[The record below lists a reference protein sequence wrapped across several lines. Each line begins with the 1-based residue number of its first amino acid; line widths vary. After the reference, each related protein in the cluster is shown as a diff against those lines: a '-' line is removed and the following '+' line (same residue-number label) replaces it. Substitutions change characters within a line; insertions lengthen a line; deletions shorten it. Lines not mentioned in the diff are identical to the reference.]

1 MTDAVLPESLFYEPG
16 ASWYW
21 LLAGPISAAMMLYIE
36 VNAGIGARLLPPI
49 FFLVLVSGFLTVQVK
64 AARIHTSVE
73 LTHDKL
79 RQGAETIDV
88 ASIVRVFPEPEP
100 GDEPP
105 KWRSAR
111 PLGELAGV
119 PRGRTG
125 IGLKLTEG
133 HTVQAWARKEERL
146 RAALT
151 DLLEQRSAENRPPGA
166 VS

>member
-1 MTDAVLPESLFYEPG
+1 VNDGVVVPPLYHEVG

-21 LLAGPISAAMMLYIE
+21 LLAGPVSAAIMLYIE
-36 VNAGIGARLLPPI
+36 VNAGIGARVVPPA
-49 FFLVLVSGFLTVQVK
+49 FFLLLVSGFLAVQVK

-88 ASIVRVFPEPEP
+88 ASIVRIFPEPEP
-100 GDEPP
+100 GDEAA
-105 KWRSAR
+105 KWQSAR
-111 PLGELAGV
+111 ALGELAGV

-133 HTVQAWARKEERL
+133 HTVQAWARKDQKL
-146 RAALT
+146 RVALT
-151 DLLEQRSAENRPPGA
+151 NLLEHRSAENRPPGA
-166 VS
+166 AS